1 PAPHPPAK
9 PPDGVRVPAADQMQ
23 ALPWGTQLLARLG
36 AEVVKIEHPVDGE
49 SGRGSLPAMLD
60 PQGRRGGST
69 YIRNNLNKKSVG
81 IDLKKGREL
90 ILDLAGK
97 FDIFAE
103 NFKSGSMDRM
113 GLGYNDLS
121 ELWTCPLLRA

>member
-1 PAPHPPAK
+1 MRLGEVANAEAARYGK
-9 PPDGVRVPAADQMQ
+9 PLEGVRILAVEQMQ
-23 ALPWGTQLLARLG
+23 ALPWGTQLMARLG

-60 PQGRRGGST
+60 PQGRRGGSP

-103 NFKSGSMDRM
+103 NFKSGAMDRM
-113 GLGYNDLS
+113 GLG
-121 ELWTCPLLRA
+121 